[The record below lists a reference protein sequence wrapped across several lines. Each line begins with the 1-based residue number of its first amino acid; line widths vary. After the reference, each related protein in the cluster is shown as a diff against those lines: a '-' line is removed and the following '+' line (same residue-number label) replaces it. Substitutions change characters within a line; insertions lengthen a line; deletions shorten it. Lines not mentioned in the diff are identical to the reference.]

1 MGCWSVLKTIAFQ
14 VVEVKEEVWS
24 PYYAP
29 AAHVQN
35 GWQGKGSAF
44 SVMDDTDP
52 LNGTLLTLPVHCH
65 SSLSYCEAKW
75 VGPASVVF
83 IQVAYFE
90 KKKKNDPQGKHSIQ
104 NQFSVKD
111 ALAEQWH
118 PQNWNLFDYEDTW
131 CMFDVHM
138 VPGDSCC
145 ILREDVHLQVIRTVV
160 LCSPTH
166 ACLNV
171 TWLHDRTGGPYW

>member
-1 MGCWSVLKTIAFQ
+1 MELYWLCLFTATVHYLI
-14 VVEVKEEVWS
+14 VR
-24 PYYAP
+24 
-29 AAHVQN
+29 
-35 GWQGKGSAF
+35 
-44 SVMDDTDP
+44 
-52 LNGTLLTLPVHCH
+52 LNELDQRV
-65 SSLSYCEAKW
+65 SSLFRW
-75 VGPASVVF
+75 P
-83 IQVAYFE
+83 IL

-171 TWLHDRTGGPYW
+171 TWLHDRTGRPYWYCHWWQQHWQTNALAGKQLVLTESGKQEP